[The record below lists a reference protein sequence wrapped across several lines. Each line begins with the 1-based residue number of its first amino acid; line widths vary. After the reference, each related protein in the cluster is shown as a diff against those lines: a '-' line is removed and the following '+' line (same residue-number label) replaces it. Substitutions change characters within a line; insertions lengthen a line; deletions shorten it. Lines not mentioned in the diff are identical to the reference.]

1 MQVENEDLIFT
12 LETLVE
18 RFDEEMAPYAV
29 GLTQH
34 LAAAFWRMQVRLRN
48 SSVCMNSFICS
59 LAHLLAHPSIHPS
72 IFCKLQHCLLFYL
85 HILNMVLHAPFC
97 ACAWSLLVLAGLC
110 MLCQDHPSCPWHA
123 KS

>member
-34 LAAAFWRMQVRLRN
+34 L
-48 SSVCMNSFICS
+48 
-59 LAHLLAHPSIHPS
+59 
-72 IFCKLQHCLLFYL
+72 L
-85 HILNMVLHAPFC
+85 HSGGCRC
-97 ACAWSLLVLAGLC
+97 ACAILLSA
-110 MLCQDHPSCPWHA
+110 
-123 KS
+123 

>member
-34 LAAAFWRMQVRLRN
+34 LAAAFWRMQV
-48 SSVCMNSFICS
+48 
-59 LAHLLAHPSIHPS
+59 HPLCPRAADPTVFRRVPVRSPVR
-72 IFCKLQHCLLFYL
+72 F
-85 HILNMVLHAPFC
+85 FC
-97 ACAWSLLVLAGLC
+97 ADSPPPAYTLSVTLAFIF
-110 MLCQDHPSCPWHA
+110 
-123 KS
+123 

>member
-34 LAAAFWRMQVRLRN
+34 LAAAFWRMQVRR
-48 SSVCMNSFICS
+48 CF
-59 LAHLLAHPSIHPS
+59 LAPQP
-72 IFCKLQHCLLFYL
+72 LQ
-85 HILNMVLHAPFC
+85 V
-97 ACAWSLLVLAGLC
+97 
-110 MLCQDHPSCPWHA
+110 
-123 KS
+123 